1 MNKEIIQK
9 DEYKKV
15 IQEIKTHIQ
24 TSQIKASISVNKELL
39 KLYWNIA
46 QLIVERQKLS
56 SWGDGFIKEVSKD
69 LQKEF
74 PNIKGFSIRNLE
86 HMRKWYKYWIF
97 KNEITKQVVSQFKI
111 EKIFQ
116 IPWGHNILIIQKIKD
131 IEEAIFYINGIIENN
146 WSRNVLMNQIEYN
159 LYARQGVAITNFKEK
174 LPDIHSDLAIQTLKD
189 PYCFDFLTLTK
200 DYNEKELED
209 SLVENITKF
218 LLELGSGFSYVGR
231 QYKLTVNGDDFYIDL
246 LFYHV
251 KLHSY
256 VVVELKTGEFKPEYA
271 GKLNF
276 YVSVVDDL
284 VATKDIDKPTIG
296 ILICKSKNDMVVEY
310 ALKDINKP
318 MGISEYQ
325 LTQNLPKEFKSSLPS
340 IEEIENE
347 LSEK

>member
-56 SWGDGFIKEVSKD
+56 SWGDGFIKAVSKD

-74 PNIKGFSIRNLE
+74 PNIKGFSTTNIKY
-86 HMRKWYKYWIF
+86 MRKWYLFYSKE
-97 KNEITKQVVSQFKI
+97 KSPQVVDFLK
-111 EKIFQ
+111 EELMFQ
-116 IPWGHNILIIQKIKD
+116 IPWGHNREIITKSNSVV
-131 IEEAIFYINGIIENN
+131 EATFYVSKTIENN
-146 WSRNVLMNQIEYN
+146 WSRNVLLNQIEYK
-159 LYARQGVAITNFKEK
+159 LYERQGGAITNFKEK

-189 PYCFDFLTLTK
+189 PYCFDFLTLTE
-200 DYNEKELED
+200 DYNEKQLED

-218 LLELGSGFSYVGR
+218 LLELGAGFSYIGR
-231 QYKLTVNGDDFYIDL
+231 QYKLEVGRSDFYIDL

-256 VVVELKTGEFKPEYA
+256 VVIELKTGEFKPEYA

-276 YVSVVDDL
+276 YVSAVDDL
-284 VATKDIDKPTIG
+284 VADKTMDKPTIG
-296 ILICKSKNDMVVEY
+296 ILICKSKDDMVVEY
-310 ALKDINKP
+310 ALRDLNKP
-318 MGISEYQ
+318 IGISEYE
-325 LTQNLPKEFKSSLPS
+325 LTQVLPKEFKSSLPS
-340 IEEIENE
+340 IEEIEAE
-347 LSEK
+347 LE